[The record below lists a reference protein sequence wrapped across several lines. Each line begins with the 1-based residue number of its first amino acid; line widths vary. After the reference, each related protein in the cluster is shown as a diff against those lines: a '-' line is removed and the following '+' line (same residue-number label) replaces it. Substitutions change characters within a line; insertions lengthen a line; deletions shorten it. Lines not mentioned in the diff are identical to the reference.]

1 MDVIKVECD
10 PDIATHAVSSD
21 GENMKQNVKEEP
33 QEVPVSNS
41 NQQREVR
48 NVTLPL

>member
-21 GENMKQNVKEEP
+21 GETVKQNVKEEP
-33 QEVPVSNS
+33 QEVPVSNFS
-41 NQQREVR
+41 QEREVR
-48 NVTLPL
+48 DVTLPL